1 MGLYGLVGLVEYVDM
16 LNVLA
21 LREENRLSKGLE
33 GPFAGEATPE
43 WLCMGRSV
51 VETVFSSSS
60 FVNDPSFLR
69 KSERVRSVIDRL
81 RDTVCSETDALGAS
95 LILDIIWPG
104 DLNVGPF
111 SGSFPLSSGFSG
123 STRGSSGIRD
133 GPDPTI
139 SRLLA
144 DFGGSGLFTRLAVPV
159 SALALV
165 KSGLLTRIA
174 ASGIWGDILGSGL
187 MADLAGSGLLTG
199 LSVCELFVDK
209 Y

>member
-51 VETVFSSSS
+51 VEIVYSSSS
-60 FVNDPSFLR
+60 FVNDSSFLR
-69 KSERVRSVIDRL
+69 NNERVRSVIDRL
-81 RDTVCSETDALGAS
+81 RDTVCSEIDALGAS
-95 LILDIIWPG
+95 LFLDIICPG
-104 DLNVGPF
+104 DLNDGPF

-123 STRGSSGIRD
+123 SPRGSSTMMSG
-133 GPDPTI
+133 
-139 SRLLA
+139 LLLE
-144 DFGGSGLFTRLAVPV
+144 FGGSGLFTRLAVPV

-174 ASGIWGDILGSGL
+174 VSGIWGDILGSGL
-187 MADLAGSGLLTG
+187 TADLAGSGLLTG

>member
-1 MGLYGLVGLVEYVDM
+1 M

-51 VETVFSSSS
+51 VERAFSSSS
-60 FVNDPSFLR
+60 FVNDPCFFR
-69 KSERVRSVIDRL
+69 KSERVRSVKDRL

-104 DLNVGPF
+104 VLNDGPF
-111 SGSFPLSSGFSG
+111 SGFAPLSSGVSG
-123 STRGSSGIRD
+123 SPRGSSVKRD
-133 GPDPTI
+133 GPDPTM
-139 SRLLA
+139 SGLLSN
-144 DFGGSGLFTRLAVPV
+144 FGSSGLFNRLAVPV

-165 KSGLLTRIA
+165 KSGLLTLIA
-174 ASGIWGDILGSGL
+174 VSGI
-187 MADLAGSGLLTG
+187 
-199 LSVCELFVDK
+199 
-209 Y
+209 